1 MIILFTLV
9 LYLVYIYWNR
19 FYDVFYDDN
28 KENNNNYYEDL
39 NLDTKNKKM
48 ISINPTLKIQV
59 ESTILLD
66 YKFLSYDPKET
77 GENN

>member
-1 MIILFTLV
+1 V
-9 LYLVYIYWNR
+9 K
-19 FYDVFYDDN
+19 DS
-28 KENNNNYYEDL
+28 
-39 NLDTKNKKM
+39 KNKKM